1 MAKRF
6 VYFYFTKRKI
16 EELTALAPKHV
27 EYWKQAA
34 LPGYMGG
41 PFSDRTGGMISFEAE
56 DLDKAEAIVDGD
68 PFVIEE
74 LVEFKWIKEWV
85 LE

>member
-16 EELTALAPKHV
+16 EELQACVPKHMD
-27 EYWKQAA
+27 YWKKAA

-41 PFSDRTGGMISFEAE
+41 PFSDRTGGMISFEADE
-56 DLDKAEAIVDGD
+56 MEKVEEIVEKD
-68 PFVIEE
+68 PFNTEE
-74 LVEFKWIKEWV
+74 LVEYKWIKEWV